1 MKILEKVSNFFEFQP
16 RKTNFK
22 TEILAGLT
30 TFMTMSYVLAVQ
42 PSAMVGFGDMPSLVD
57 VNGVLITKEA
67 IMIMVAVTSALF
79 TFVMAIYANLPFA
92 ISCGMGSNFIF
103 GVLLQDGSY
112 SFGAIMAMTFLAG
125 LLFTIATI
133 LGVRDLISRIIPKN
147 IKIAIGTAIGF
158 FVAYLGF
165 KNTGIGSFANGIARG
180 DFQNPS
186 VYLSLLGL
194 LIIAGL
200 SARKVKGAILYGIVI
215 ITLIGIPFGVTK
227 LPTNIF
233 SVPSFDT
240 VNNVVF
246 NLEFSTLLNPEALI
260 LMFVIFI
267 SDFFGTMGTVLGLAG
282 KADMLDEEGNMEG
295 MTKPFLVDAV
305 GTACGGLLG
314 CTNISSYVESSAG
327 IEVGGRTGFTA
338 ITTGVLFLLTIFI
351 APLAVAIPNAATGP
365 ALIYVGFLMSSG
377 IKDVDMSDFTDAFG
391 PFLMILFT
399 IFTGSIASGIA
410 AGLLGFVFIKA
421 FAGRYKE
428 VHPFMYFLSI
438 ILIAYFIY
446 G

>member
-1 MKILEKVSNFFEFQP
+1 MHILEKVSDFFAFLP
-16 RKTNFK
+16 RKTNYK
-22 TEILAGLT
+22 TEVLAGLT

-42 PSAMVGFGDMPSLVD
+42 PSAMVGFGNIPSIVD
-57 VNGVLITKEA
+57 INGVLITKEA
-67 IMIMVAVTSALF
+67 IMIMVAITSALF
-79 TFVMAIYANLPFA
+79 TFVMAVYANLPFA

-103 GVLLQDGSY
+103 GVLVQAGRY
-112 SFGAIMAMTFLAG
+112 SFGAIMAMTFVAG
-125 LLFTIATI
+125 FIFTIATI
-133 LGVRDLISRIIPKN
+133 LGIRDLISRIIPKN

-165 KNTGIGSFANGIARG
+165 KNTGIGSFVNGISRG
-180 DFQNPS
+180 DFRNPS

-194 LIIAGL
+194 IIIAGL
-200 SARKVKGAILYGIVI
+200 SARKVKGSILYGIVI
-215 ITLIGIPFGVTK
+215 ITILGIPFGVTQ
-227 LPTNIF
+227 LPERIF
-233 SVPSFDT
+233 QVPNFDT
-240 VNNVVF
+240 VSNVVF
-246 NLEFSTLLNPEALI
+246 NLDFASLFNPEAFI

-282 KADMLDEEGNMEG
+282 KAGMLDEDGNMEG
-295 MTKPFLVDAV
+295 LTKPFLVDAV

-327 IEVGGRTGFTA
+327 IEVGGRTGFA
-338 ITTGVLFLLTIFI
+338 SITTSLLFLLTIFI

-410 AGLLGFVFIKA
+410 SGLLGFVLIKV

-428 VHPFMYFLSI
+428 VHPFMYFLSLV
-438 ILIAYFIY
+438 LIAYFVY